1 MDCLVKTLKGAF
13 SGEGNPFFKKLII
26 PFVVTNYDAS
36 TYLVFASTPSQT
48 VTIKKNGA
56 VFKTQEI
63 ETSNTRVYID
73 DAGASGDYELIFE
86 NKYYITRFDFGVT
99 DYAAQFNM
107 SDLTFSKIGPYLR
120 CASQN
125 ITGDIKDIPEKCESI
140 TLSST
145 KFTGDIKNL
154 GGNTNTCSLA
164 GTNVFGD
171 LVELA
176 KKRAEMNNLSTITI
190 RANSTI
196 TYNGRVVGVANYTIT
211 LSSQTSFVITTT
223 RQGYPT
229 VTGTY
234 SGGQWVITES

>member
-1 MDCLVKTLKGAF
+1 MDCLVKTLNGAF
-13 SGEGNPFFKKLII
+13 SGGDNPYFKKMII
-26 PFVVTNYDAS
+26 PFTVSNYDAS
-36 TYLVFASTPSQT
+36 TYLVFASNPRQIVT
-48 VTIKKNGA
+48 VKKNGS
-56 VFKTQEI
+56 VLKTQAI
-63 ETSNTRVYID
+63 ETANTRLYID
-73 DAGASGDYELIFE
+73 EDGASGSYELIFE
-86 NKYYITRFDFGVT
+86 NKYNITRFDLGAT
-99 DYAAQFNM
+99 DFSCQYNM
-107 SDLTFSKIGPYLR
+107 GELQYSKIAYIY
-120 CASQN
+120 CVSQKVSGN
-125 ITGDIKDIPEKCESI
+125 VKEIPETCGDI
-140 TLSST
+140 TLDS
-145 KFTGDIKNL
+145 KEFTGDIKNL

-190 RANSTI
+190 RPNNTI
-196 TYNGRVVGVANYTIT
+196 TYNGRVAGVANYTIT